1 VEGDPRR
8 RRAAAVMIIEPM
20 QSTDLDEVDA
30 IERHSFKAPWPR
42 QVFADELG
50 RSWAR
55 VDVARAND
63 RVIGFVDYW
72 LVADEVHLLAIAT
85 HPDHRRRG
93 VAARLLDRVLC
104 VARAGAARMVTLE
117 VRRTNVPA
125 IALYEHRGFKRV
137 GVRPA
142 YYAEDNEDAVVM
154 TLEL

>member
-1 VEGDPRR
+1 MEGDPHRHPVR
-8 RRAAAVMIIEPM
+8 VVIGPM
-20 QSTDLDEVDA
+20 QPADLDEVDA

-55 VDVARAND
+55 IDVARTGD

-85 HPDHRRRG
+85 HPDHRRLG
-93 VAARLLDRVLC
+93 VGARLLDRVLT
-104 VARAGAARMVTLE
+104 VARGSAARMVTLE
-117 VRRTNVPA
+117 VRRTNLPA
-125 IALYEHRGFKRV
+125 ITMYEHRGFKRV

-142 YYAEDNEDAVVM
+142 YYQEDGEDAVVM